1 MPYAVETSAKVQGL
15 VDAVLEDGEFDATPA
30 QALRWLNSRQKQMT
44 ARSACYRKTISL
56 GSTVEGQAVYPIPA
70 DVVRVLQVTVG
81 GFPYPEQRHGD
92 FALLEKHFERLIGP
106 GGIMARDDSGAGNEQ
121 IRIAPTP
128 GNEPLAL
135 SIYAIML
142 SPDLS
147 LTDDSTLVVP
157 PDYYD
162 ALIAGAI
169 GTGSR
174 GEARYDIAGVAET
187 AFAASCQEL
196 NVATR
201 RKFHGPGP
209 ARIRVQQGTRRWLR

>member
-1 MPYAVETSAKVQGL
+1 MSGEQVQEL
-15 VDAVLEDGEFDATPA
+15 VNGVIEDGEFDVTPA

-44 ARSACYRKTISL
+44 ARSACYRKTLSL
-56 GSTVEGQAVYPIPA
+56 GSTVQGQAVYAVPA
-70 DVVRVLQVTVG
+70 DVVRVLQVMVG
-81 GFPYPEQRHGD
+81 EFPYPEVRHID
-92 FALLEKHFERLIGP
+92 FAMLENGWEFLIGE
-106 GGIMARDDSGAGNEQ
+106 GGVMARDDSGAGNAQ
-121 IRIAPTP
+121 IRISPTP
-128 GNEPLAL
+128 GNEPQAL

-142 SPDLS
+142 SPDLV
-147 LTDDSTLVVP
+147 LGDDTTLVVP

-162 ALIAGAI
+162 ALIGAAI

-174 GEARYDIAGVAET
+174 GEARYDIAGVAES

-209 ARIRVQQGTRRWLR
+209 ARIRVQRTRRWL